1 MAEITILVVE
11 PGKAPRMARTQNTV
25 EAFEKIVGGPI
36 DVGCFA
42 PERVLMIS
50 NADAAADG
58 LPPNRANPRGHEY
71 IFGTFLLCGLG
82 EDFSSLTPEQ
92 AAIFQDYF
100 GKSSELNLV
109 GSEKACSTITVLAAA
124 AQDFL
129 DLLDS
134 GEVILVDEAGREV
147 HLKTGRNVP
156 KGIT

>member
-1 MAEITILVVE
+1 MAEITVLVVE

-42 PERVLMIS
+42 PEKVLMIS
-50 NADAAADG
+50 NANAAAEG

-71 IFGTFLLCGLG
+71 IFGTFLLCGVG
-82 EDFSSLTPEQ
+82 EEFPSLTSEQ

-100 GKSSELNLV
+100 GKPGKLSLV
-109 GSEKACSTITVLAAA
+109 GSERACSAIIMLSAAV
-124 AQDFL
+124 QVFM

-134 GEVILVDEAGREV
+134 GEAVLVDEGGREI
-147 HLKTGRNVP
+147 HLCTVQDMP
-156 KGIT
+156 KSVT